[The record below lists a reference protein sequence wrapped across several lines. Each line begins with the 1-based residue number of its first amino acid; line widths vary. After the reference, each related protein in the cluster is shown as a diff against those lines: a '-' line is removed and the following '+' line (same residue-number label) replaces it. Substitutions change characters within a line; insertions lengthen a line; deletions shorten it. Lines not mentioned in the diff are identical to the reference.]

1 MELQPPTEQDK
12 NRSDSTARR
21 ENEGLPGFRYLFF
34 GRRKEVRRNEDNRKS
49 YFLDHYSL
57 RVFGIIIGII
67 LLSLTDA
74 MLTLYL
80 IRNGAAEVNRKSYFL
95 DHYSLRV
102 FGIIIGIILLSL
114 TDAML
119 TLYLIR
125 NGAAEVNPVMEH
137 FLRYGP
143 LPFLAA
149 KYLLTTASIVLLL
162 IYKNVHI
169 FGTKIRAKYLFII
182 IFLIFASVVIWEL
195 FLIFF
200 VIK

>member
-1 MELQPPTEQDK
+1 MKFQSTTEQDK

-21 ENEGLPGFRYLFF
+21 QDGGLPGLWYLFF
-34 GRRKEVRRNEDNRKS
+34 GRRKLMRRDED
-49 YFLDHYSL
+49 
-57 RVFGIIIGII
+57 
-67 LLSLTDA
+67 
-74 MLTLYL
+74 
-80 IRNGAAEVNRKSYFL
+80 NRKSYFL

-200 VIK
+200 VLK

>member
-1 MELQPPTEQDK
+1 MKLESTTEQNE
-12 NRSDSTARR
+12 NRSDSTTRR
-21 ENEGLPGFRYLFF
+21 QDEGLPGLWYLFF
-34 GRRKEVRRNEDNRKS
+34 GRRKEIRRHEDNQ
-49 YFLDHYSL
+49 
-57 RVFGIIIGII
+57 
-67 LLSLTDA
+67 
-74 MLTLYL
+74 
-80 IRNGAAEVNRKSYFL
+80 KSYFL

-125 NGAAEVNPVMEH
+125 NGAAEVNPIMKH

-149 KYLLTTASIVLLL
+149 KYLLTTASVVLLL

-169 FGTKIRAKYLFII
+169 FGTRIRAKYLFV
-182 IFLIFASVVIWEL
+182 LIFMIFISVVLWEL
-195 FLIFF
+195 YLILF
-200 VIK
+200 VVK

>member
-1 MELQPPTEQDK
+1 MELEPTIKQDK

-21 ENEGLPGFRYLFF
+21 ENEGLPGLWYLFF
-34 GRRKEVRRNEDNRKS
+34 GRRREVRRNDDNQES

-74 MLTLYL
+74 LLTLYL
-80 IRNGAAEVNRKSYFL
+80 IR
-95 DHYSLRV
+95 H
-102 FGIIIGIILLSL
+102 
-114 TDAML
+114 
-119 TLYLIR
+119 
-125 NGAAEVNPVMEH
+125 GAAEVNPIMEH

-169 FGTKIRAKYLFII
+169 FGTRIRAKYLFIV
-182 IFLIFASVVIWEL
+182 IFLIFASVVVWEL

-200 VIK
+200 VVK

>member
-1 MELQPPTEQDK
+1 MELQPPTDQDK
-12 NRSDSTARR
+12 NRTDSTARR
-21 ENEGLPGFRYLFF
+21 ENEGLPGLWYLFF
-34 GRRKEVRRNEDNRKS
+34 GRRKGVRRHEDNQES
-49 YFLDHYSL
+49 YFLDHYS
-57 RVFGIIIGII
+57 V
-67 LLSLTDA
+67 
-74 MLTLYL
+74 
-80 IRNGAAEVNRKSYFL
+80 
-95 DHYSLRV
+95 RV

-137 FLRYGP
+137 FLRYGT

-169 FGTKIRAKYLFII
+169 FGTRIRAKYLFILI
-182 IFLIFASVVIWEL
+182 LLIFISVVLWEL
-195 FLIFF
+195 FLILF
-200 VIK
+200 VVG

>member
-1 MELQPPTEQDK
+1 MKFQYTAEQDK
-12 NRSDSTARR
+12 NRTDSAARR
-21 ENEGLPGFRYLFF
+21 QDEGLPGLWYLFF
-34 GRRKEVRRNEDNRKS
+34 GRRKGMRRHEDNQES

-57 RVFGIIIGII
+57 RIFSIIIGII

-74 MLTLYL
+74 LLTLYL
-80 IRNGAAEVNRKSYFL
+80 IRNGAAE
-95 DHYSLRV
+95 
-102 FGIIIGIILLSL
+102 I
-114 TDAML
+114 
-119 TLYLIR
+119 
-125 NGAAEVNPVMEH
+125 NPIMEH

-182 IFLIFASVVIWEL
+182 ILLVFASVVLWEL
-195 FLIFF
+195 FLIFT
-200 VIK
+200 VLE

>member
-1 MELQPPTEQDK
+1 MKFQSTTEQDK

-21 ENEGLPGFRYLFF
+21 QDGGLPGLWYLFF
-34 GRRKEVRRNEDNRKS
+34 GRRKLMRRDEDNRKS

-80 IRNGAAEVNRKSYFL
+80 IRNGAAE
-95 DHYSLRV
+95 
-102 FGIIIGIILLSL
+102 I
-114 TDAML
+114 
-119 TLYLIR
+119 
-125 NGAAEVNPVMEH
+125 NPVMEH

-162 IYKNVHI
+162 IYKNVQI
-169 FGTKIRAKYLFII
+169 FGTKIRAKYLFIF

-200 VIK
+200 VLK

>member
-1 MELQPPTEQDK
+1 MELESTTGQDK
-12 NRSDSTARR
+12 NRTDSTARR
-21 ENEGLPGFRYLFF
+21 ENEGFPGLWYLFF
-34 GRRKEVRRNEDNRKS
+34 GRRKEMRRDEDNRES

-74 MLTLYL
+74 LLTLYL
-80 IRNGAAEVNRKSYFL
+80 IR
-95 DHYSLRV
+95 H
-102 FGIIIGIILLSL
+102 
-114 TDAML
+114 
-119 TLYLIR
+119 
-125 NGAAEVNPVMEH
+125 GAAEVNPVMEH

-169 FGTKIRAKYLFII
+169 FGTRIRAKYLFII
-182 IFLIFASVVIWEL
+182 IFLIFASVVLWEL
-195 FLIFF
+195 YLILF
-200 VIK
+200 VLK